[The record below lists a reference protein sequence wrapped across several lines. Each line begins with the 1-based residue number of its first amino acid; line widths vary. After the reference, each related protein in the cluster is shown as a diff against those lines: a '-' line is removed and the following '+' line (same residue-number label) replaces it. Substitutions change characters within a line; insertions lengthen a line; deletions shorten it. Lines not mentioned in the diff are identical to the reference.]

1 MRDTLPPVE
10 LSPLLVATAW
20 SVSIEI
26 GMLFVVAPAHTKISG
41 KKASHVFF
49 NAQDWFASDT
59 AKDLQVKFPKQS
71 ETATFAPFVEQ
82 YIGIVKVIIGL
93 AAASISFGG
102 LQVTSSSI
110 YTAKL
115 LLAYSIA
122 FAVVFSVTMVNFYEN
137 YLHDLASYKPWK
149 AIFVESC
156 GLSSL
161 FTFALGY
168 WYWARHL

>member
-1 MRDTLPPVE
+1 ME
-10 LSPLLVATAW
+10 LSPICVATAW
-20 SVSIEI
+20 SVAIEVA
-26 GMLFVVAPAHTKISG
+26 MVAVVYPGNSKVG
-41 KKASHVFF
+41 GEKATYVFF
-49 NAQDWFASDT
+49 NPQDWFASDT
-59 AKDLQVKFPKQS
+59 AKRLKTQLPMESAK
-71 ETATFAPFVEQ
+71 ATFAPFVKQ

-102 LQVTSSSI
+102 LQVTSSYI
-110 YTAKL
+110 YPAKL

-137 YLHDLASYKPWK
+137 YLHDLTSYKPWK
-149 AIFVESC
+149 AILVESC

-161 FTFALGY
+161 LTFALGY